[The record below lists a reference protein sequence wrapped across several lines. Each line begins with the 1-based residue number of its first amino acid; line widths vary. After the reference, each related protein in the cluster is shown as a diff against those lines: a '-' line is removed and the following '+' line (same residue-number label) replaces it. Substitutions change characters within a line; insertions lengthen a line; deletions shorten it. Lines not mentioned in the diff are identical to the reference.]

1 LKLKTPF
8 KNSTPGKDWWQ
19 TLKQR
24 QSDLIIRKPEKTGTL
39 RCRMMNR
46 QKVEEYF
53 KDLEAILTERNLF
66 DKPKLV
72 WNMDET
78 GKSFEHDPV
87 KVIAVKGA
95 RNVPGRTRYEHTC
108 DDSCL
113 RKCCRRNDESSV
125 SR

>member
-1 LKLKTPF
+1 LLLPLF
-8 KNSTPGKDWWQ
+8 
-19 TLKQR
+19 
-24 QSDLIIRKPEKTGTL
+24 IRKPEKTGTL

-87 KVIAVKGA
+87 KVIAEKGA
-95 RNVPGRTRYEHTC
+95 
-108 DDSCL
+108 
-113 RKCCRRNDESSV
+113 
-125 SR
+125 